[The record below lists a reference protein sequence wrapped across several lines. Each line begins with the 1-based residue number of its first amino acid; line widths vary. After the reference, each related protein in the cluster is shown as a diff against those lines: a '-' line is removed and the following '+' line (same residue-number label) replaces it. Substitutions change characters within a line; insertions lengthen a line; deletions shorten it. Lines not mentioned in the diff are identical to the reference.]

1 MKKRGIIYD
10 YILLEEECHLL
21 GKSHR
26 REVRKVYGGCEF
38 RKGTAETDMT
48 REAE

>member
-1 MKKRGIIYD
+1 MKKRGTTYD

-26 REVRKVYGGCEF
+26 RKVREVYRGSGF
-38 RKGTAETDMT
+38 GKGTGETDMT
-48 REAE
+48 RIAE